1 MKGLGPDGAGKA
13 EVVGPALELVL
24 VLPNEK
30 VGAFEVDEVGLAA
43 GAPKEKVAAVG
54 VLPVDPNPADEPA
67 VLAVDVVCP
76 TEAFLLGM
84 PRIFLPASASCDA
97 SFLTSSISSPSES
110 LPREPSTSSL
120 VS

>member
-54 VLPVDPNPADEPA
+54 VCA
-67 VLAVDVVCP
+67 
-76 TEAFLLGM
+76 
-84 PRIFLPASASCDA
+84 I
-97 SFLTSSISSPSES
+97 
-110 LPREPSTSSL
+110 
-120 VS
+120 